1 MGGGVGRKRVGADKQ
16 WVEGVVRKRVGADKQ
31 WVEGVVRKRERG
43 RVW

>member
-1 MGGGVGRKRVGADKQ
+1 MRKRVGADKQ